1 MNIFFLLQDTGRLYG
16 AEQATLDLAA
26 RLKEEPGVSPK
37 LLLIRET
44 RVNRPANDLQLQLT
58 ERGIPFTELTAK
70 HRFSPSLVRAL
81 RKILRE
87 GGPCILHCTG
97 YKADVHGLPAARGVC
112 PLVSTVHGW
121 LNRPDLKERFYGR
134 LDLQFLKRFDRV
146 VALSRHYHSFL
157 AQHGVSPER
166 IAYIPSPLPP
176 APDGNKSPSATRN
189 APHETVVI
197 GTLGRLSGEKNQAL
211 LIESARLLRE
221 QHPEA
226 FAPMRLLIAG
236 DGPER
241 RALEALIQR
250 HSLGGTITLGGFMP
264 RGLFFQSIDQFVLCS
279 KIENL
284 PLCLL
289 EAIAARKPIIATRV
303 GGVPDLIQADSG
315 LLVPPDQP
323 QALADA
329 LFFALSRPD
338 EMNRRAETAL
348 ARCAPAFSP
357 TAWFQ
362 AHMRMYRELL

>member
-16 AEQATLDLAA
+16 AEQATLDLVT
-26 RLKEEPGVSPK
+26 RLMEEPGISPK

-44 RVNRPANDLQLQLT
+44 RLNRPANDLQRQLT
-58 ERGIPFTELTAK
+58 DRGIPFTELTAN
-70 HRFSPSLVRAL
+70 HRFSPVLVRAI
-81 RKILRE
+81 RNMLRE
-87 GGPCILHCTG
+87 SRPCILHCTG
-97 YKADVHGLPAARGVC
+97 YKADVHGFPAARGVC

-121 LNRPDLKERFYGR
+121 LNRPDVKERFYGW

-146 VALSRHYHSFL
+146 VALSRHYHRFL
-157 AQHGVSPER
+157 ARHGVSPER

-176 APDGNKSPSATRN
+176 APDGRGTPDTTCN
-189 APHETVVI
+189 APPETVAI

-226 FAPMRLLIAG
+226 FARMRLLIAG

-241 RALEALIQR
+241 GMLESLIR
-250 HSLGGTITLGGFMP
+250 RYTLDDAITLGGFMP
-264 RGLFFQSIDQFVLCS
+264 RELFFKRIDLFVLCS

-284 PLCLL
+284 PLCIL
-289 EAIAARKPIIATRV
+289 EAIAARRPVIATRV
-303 GGVPDLIQADSG
+303 GGIPDLIQDDSG

-329 LFFALSRPD
+329 LFFALSRPN
-338 EMNRRAETAL
+338 EMNRRAEIAL
-348 ARCAPAFSP
+348 ARCSPAFSV
-357 TAWFQ
+357 TAWIQ